1 MKLVI
6 VTGLSG
12 SGKSIA
18 LHTLED
24 LGYYCIDN
32 LPMFLLQHLAQ
43 ELAER
48 RNPCYRKTAVGID
61 ARGQVE
67 DLKDLPTLVQGLRG
81 RAVACEIVFL
91 DAQDE
96 TLLRRFS
103 ETRRKHPLS
112 GKERPLEDAI
122 RLERRLLGT
131 VRSNADLC
139 IDTSN
144 TTQHQLR
151 DLIRHRLD
159 ERPHQGIALLCQ
171 SFGYKY
177 GVPRDADFV
186 FDVRCLPNPYWELG
200 LRPLTGRDAEVA
212 KFLQQD
218 PTTCRLQDQLARF
231 VEEWLPV
238 FEADG
243 RTYLTVALGCT
254 GGQHRSVFMAEWL
267 AERLRKAGREIQI
280 RHRELQ

>member
-1 MKLVI
+1 MKLII

-32 LPMFLLQHLAQ
+32 LPMFLLEHLAR
-43 ELAER
+43 EMAEKR
-48 RNPCYRKTAVGID
+48 KPCYRKTAAGVD
-61 ARGQVE
+61 ARGQPE
-67 DLKDLPTLVQGLRG
+67 DLKEIPALVQGLR
-81 RAVACEIVFL
+81 RRELASEIIFL

-96 TLLRRFS
+96 TMVRRFS
-103 ETRRKHPLS
+103 ETRRRHPLS
-112 GKERPLEDAI
+112 DKDRPLEEAI
-122 RLERRLLGT
+122 QLERRLLGR

-139 IDTSN
+139 IDTSS

-159 ERPHQGIALLCQ
+159 ERPQQGIALLCQ

-186 FDVRCLPNPYWELG
+186 FDVRCLPNPYWEPR

-212 KFLQQD
+212 GFLQND
-218 PTTCRLQDQLARF
+218 PTTRRLQEQIARF
-231 VEEWLPV
+231 VEEWLPT

-243 RTYLTVALGCT
+243 RTYLTVAFGCT

-267 AERLRKAGREIQI
+267 AERLRKIGREIQL

>member
-24 LGYYCIDN
+24 LDYYCIDN

-43 ELAER
+43 ELADQRE
-48 RNPCYRKTAVGID
+48 PCYRKTAVGID

-67 DLKDLPTLVQGLRG
+67 DLKILPALVRGLRERG
-81 RAVACEIVFL
+81 VGCEIVFL

-112 GKERPLEDAI
+112 GKEHPLEDAI
-122 RLERRLLGT
+122 HLERRLLGP
-131 VRSNADLC
+131 VRSAADLC

-151 DLIRHRLD
+151 DLIRQRLD
-159 ERPHQGIALLCQ
+159 ERPQRGIALLCQ

-177 GVPRDADFV
+177 GVPRDSDFV
-186 FDVRCLPNPYWELG
+186 FDVRCLPNPYWDPG
-200 LRPLTGRDAEVA
+200 LRPLTGRDPAVTD
-212 KFLQQD
+212 FLQRD
-218 PTTCRLQDQLARF
+218 PTTCRLQEQLARF

-267 AERLRKAGREIQI
+267 AARLRTAGREIQI